1 MISIRLARGGS
12 KKRPFYHIVVSDV
25 RKPRDSGYVERIG
38 YFNPGARG
46 KEVRL
51 HLESDRAAYWLAQG
65 AQPTERVKHLLKVA
79 KKNAATA
86 AAAEATETVAEAASA
101 KDTTDN
107 TETTASAA

>member
-25 RKPRDSGYVERIG
+25 RKPRDSGYIERLG

-65 AQPTERVKHLLKVA
+65 AQPTDRVKHLLKVA
-79 KKNAATA
+79 KKNAATT
-86 AAAEATETVAEAASA
+86 ATEETAPATSADTSTVEKTEAA
-101 KDTTDN
+101 
-107 TETTASAA
+107 TAE

>member
-25 RKPRDSGYVERIG
+25 RKPRDSGYVERLG

-65 AQPTERVKHLLKVA
+65 AQPTDRVKHLLKVA

-86 AAAEATETVAEAASA
+86 AASADTSTAATTEAASA
-101 KDTTDN
+101 
-107 TETTASAA
+107 E